1 MCITRRGERGGEDDI
16 PLPTPLSALPC
27 WPYSWPHS
35 DSSRRAMSQE
45 TAYIFD
51 ATTANFDQLV
61 IDKSFDQ
68 PVLVDF
74 WAEWC
79 APCKVL
85 MPLLQQI
92 TESYQGELLLAKVN
106 CDIEQDIVARF
117 GIRSLPTVVLFKDG
131 QPVDGFA
138 GAQPESEIRKILEQ
152 HVVMPPPPAGD
163 PFKQAQELF
172 AESRFAEAE
181 AQLKVLLSEDN
192 THAAAL
198 ILYARCLAERG
209 ELSEAKAVLDAVT
222 GDAHKAELAGAK
234 AQLTF
239 LAESATLPD
248 AADLKS
254 RLAQNPQDDEAAHQL
269 AIQQLSR
276 QQYEAALDGLLKLF
290 IRNRNYAEGLPHKT
304 LLQVF
309 DLLGNEHPLVTAYRR
324 KLFAAL
330 Y

>member
-1 MCITRRGERGGEDDI
+1 
-16 PLPTPLSALPC
+16 
-27 WPYSWPHS
+27 
-35 DSSRRAMSQE
+35 MSQD
-45 TAYIFD
+45 TPYIFD
-51 ATTANFDQLV
+51 ATTATFDQMV
-61 IDKSFDQ
+61 IENSFHK

-85 MPLLQQI
+85 MPLLAQI
-92 TESYQGELLLAKVN
+92 AESYQGELLLAKVD
-106 CDIEQDIVARF
+106 CDAEQDIVARF

-138 GAQPESEIRKILEQ
+138 GAQPESQIRALLEP
-152 HVVMPPPPAGD
+152 HVQMPPPAAAD
-163 PFKQAQELF
+163 PLQTAQEMF
-172 AESRFAEAE
+172 AASHFAEAE
-181 AQLKVLLSEDN
+181 AVLQTLLTEDN
-192 THAAAL
+192 TNAAAL

-209 ELSEAKAVLDAVT
+209 ELTEARAVLDAVK
-222 GDAHKAELAGAK
+222 GDDHKAALAGAK

-239 LAESATLPD
+239 LGEAKALPD

-269 AIQQLSR
+269 AIHQLSR
-276 QQYEAALDGLLKLF
+276 QQYDAALEGLLKLF
-290 IRNRNYAEGLPHKT
+290 IRNRNYNEGQPHKT

-309 DLLGNEHPLVTAYRR
+309 DLLGNDHPLVTTYRR

>member
-1 MCITRRGERGGEDDI
+1 
-16 PLPTPLSALPC
+16 
-27 WPYSWPHS
+27 
-35 DSSRRAMSQE
+35 MSQD
-45 TAYIFD
+45 TPYIFD
-51 ATTANFDQLV
+51 ATTATFDQMV
-61 IDKSFDQ
+61 IENSFHK

-85 MPLLQQI
+85 MPLLAQI
-92 TESYQGELLLAKVN
+92 AESYQGELLLAKVD
-106 CDIEQDIVARF
+106 CDAEQDIVARF

-138 GAQPESEIRKILEQ
+138 GAQPESQIRALLEP
-152 HVVMPPPPAGD
+152 HVQMPPPAAAD
-163 PFKQAQELF
+163 PLQTAQEMF
-172 AESRFAEAE
+172 AASHFAEAE
-181 AQLKVLLSEDN
+181 AVLQTILTEDN
-192 THAAAL
+192 TNAAAL

-209 ELSEAKAVLDAVT
+209 ELTEARAVLDSVK
-222 GDAHKAELAGAK
+222 GDDHKAALAGAK

-239 LAESATLPD
+239 LGEAKALPD

-269 AIQQLSR
+269 AIHQLSR
-276 QQYEAALDGLLKLF
+276 QQYDAALEGLLKLF
-290 IRNRNYAEGLPHKT
+290 VRNRNYNEGQPHKT

-309 DLLGNEHPLVTAYRR
+309 DLLGNDHPLVTTYRR